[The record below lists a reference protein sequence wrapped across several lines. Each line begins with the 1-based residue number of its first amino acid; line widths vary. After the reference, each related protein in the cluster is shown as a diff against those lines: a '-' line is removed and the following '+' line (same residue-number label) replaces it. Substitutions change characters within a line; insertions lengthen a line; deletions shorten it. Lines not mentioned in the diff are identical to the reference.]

1 VGAKRLLVRIGLTTL
16 PRSCADCLAILGTS
30 TYLEPKGPV
39 QFCIGIPLPFI
50 LKVWHAEYC
59 KFNRKITFLQLQQV
73 IGRLATAQSDLQDER
88 QINRALQQNQTA
100 WQSKFQALEKEFNEY
115 KIDKDKVN
123 VMFFYSIY
131 LRF

>member
-1 VGAKRLLVRIGLTTL
+1 M
-16 PRSCADCLAILGTS
+16 
-30 TYLEPKGPV
+30 
-39 QFCIGIPLPFI
+39 
-50 LKVWHAEYC
+50 
-59 KFNRKITFLQLQQV
+59 QQV
-73 IGRLATAQSDLQDER
+73 VGRLGTAQSDLQDER

-123 VMFFYSIY
+123 MFFYSIY